1 MANEI
6 SIPLL
11 PCGSIDAI
19 ADFYRVLGF
28 RSTYR
33 QLRPNP
39 IRRS

>member
-19 ADFYRVLGF
+19 ADFYRVSGF